1 MTPDRDRLLDA
12 ALSHVPFEGMNERA
26 LIAGARDIGMAAD
39 LARVHFPD
47 AGAGLA
53 AAYHRRGDARLA
65 EAMAGGQPAQG
76 RIRDRIAAALWQRL
90 ALSDPELVRAGAATL
105 ALPQNAALGAR
116 LVWETADTI
125 WTGLGDRS
133 EDVSWWTKRA
143 TLASVWGAVV
153 LYWLGDASEGRID
166 TRAKLPKGKGIWPA
180 IWMLGSNDSQV
191 SWPACGEIDIMELQG
206 SRPNVNIGTI
216 HFGNSVATKP
226 PAVLVLRM
234 RASTSRARVFLPPAP
249 S

>member
-1 MTPDRDRLLDA
+1 MICNPATESLGEPMRAEAQA
-12 ALSHVPFEGMNERA
+12 AGAEAVLAVMAERA
-26 LIAGARDIGMAAD
+26 SHAGEPPAS
-39 LARVHFPD
+39 
-47 AGAGLA
+47 
-53 AAYHRRGDARLA
+53 LA

-153 LYWLGDASEGRID
+153 LYWLGDNSAGHAD
-166 TRAKLPKGKGIWPA
+166 TRAFIDRRIGDVMRIERLKAGLRDLPGAAPLTKL
-180 IWMLGSNDSQV
+180 
-191 SWPACGEIDIMELQG
+191 
-206 SRPNVNIGTI
+206 
-216 HFGNSVATKP
+216 ATGWIRKP
-226 PAVLVLRM
+226 R
-234 RASTSRARVFLPPAP
+234 PAP
-249 S
+249 APGHRGRA